1 MEIRHILGKRNP
13 ADALSW
19 QLVSDALVR
28 KESVKD
34 ANAEYVMRLRV
45 AENATDDEIQ
55 DVLYQLFNSS
65 PQGNQNIQW
74 PQRQTILTTSPQGES
89 VSWSPFKSMYQ

>member
-1 MEIRHILGKRNP
+1 MEIRYIPGERNP
-13 ADALSW
+13 EDTLSR

-55 DVLYQLFNSS
+55 MRCISYLIQTLKA
-65 PQGNQNIQW
+65 NQFQ
-74 PQRQTILTTSPQGES
+74 
-89 VSWSPFKSMYQ
+89 